1 MEEPILIA
9 VSGAPGTGKTTLGR
23 RLAADLRLPY
33 IAKDLIKES
42 LFDSLGTKD
51 REWSVK
57 LGIASIKLLFE
68 LIEGQLEAGRSLVA
82 ESNYRREYDVP
93 RFELF
98 LQRYAFGMVEV
109 HCKTER
115 QVLFSRLEGRSDSG
129 ERHAGHSDKEVFG
142 ELDEALRQGAFD
154 PLALGEVIVVDTT
167 DFAQVEYHATL
178 SAVRVAAGLSASA
191 EIDATI

>member
-1 MEEPILIA
+1 MEEPLLIA

-23 RLAADLRLPY
+23 RLAADLQLPY
-33 IAKDLIKES
+33 ISKDLIKES

-68 LIEGQLEAGRSLVA
+68 LIECQLEASRSLVA

-109 HCKTER
+109 HCKTDR

-154 PLALGEVIVVDTT
+154 PLALGEVIIVDTT
-167 DFAQVEYHATL
+167 DFAQVEYDSML
-178 SAVRVAAGLSASA
+178 SAVRVTGSL
-191 EIDATI
+191 